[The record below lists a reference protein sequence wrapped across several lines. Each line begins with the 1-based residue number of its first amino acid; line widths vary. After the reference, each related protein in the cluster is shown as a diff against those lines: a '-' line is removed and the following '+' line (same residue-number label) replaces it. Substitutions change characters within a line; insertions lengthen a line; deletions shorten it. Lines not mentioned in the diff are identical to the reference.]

1 MVEDSTNES
10 GNIPPKKFLND
21 PNEAVDELINGL
33 LLQYPNQLQKLQNH
47 NVLLSSD
54 IDFERVNVLSGG
66 GSGHEPSHAG
76 WISKYGMLTGA
87 ILGGIFASPSVS
99 SILAAIRAVNLNK
112 NGVLLIV
119 KNYTGDV
126 LNFGMACERANS
138 EGFPT
143 KMLVVADDK
152 ALLADKG
159 ITGARGVAGT
169 VFFHKILGT
178 AASRGMSLDD
188 LMELGKS
195 LQPKIGTMGVAL
207 DSVTI
212 PGATTMNNRLDY
224 KTMELGLGIHGE
236 AGTRPSPVL
245 TADDIAPLLIQPIS
259 PPSGDLVV
267 MINNLGGTS
276 NFELSILTQSI
287 VKTLESSSKN
297 KVCRLYV
304 GSYMTSFD
312 MRGASLTIFSN
323 ATAQELELLDEDT
336 DALSWT
342 KADVWQSTSAE
353 EQRPSFTEVPEV
365 PAPSVKDIYEDLP
378 CMDSMMQEQLA
389 LYITNAC
396 LEVIKEEPTLTQY
409 DVIVGD
415 GDCGITLKRGATE
428 ILNRIS
434 NDTLNFHHVSPLMA
448 SLADA
453 ISSSMGGTSGI
464 LMELMFRKMSTALKT
479 STSVEM
485 AQAFVIG
492 VEAVSEYGGATLG
505 CRTMLDA
512 LIPAATTYL
521 ETNDLALA
529 ASAAEDG
536 AQLTATMATASAG
549 RSNYLHSDTLQG
561 TPDPGAHAAALILTS
576 LSNTYSTL
584 QNS

>member
-1 MVEDSTNES
+1 MVDESANES

-21 PNEAVDELINGL
+21 PNNAVEELINGL

-47 NVLLSSD
+47 NVLLSSS
-54 IDFERVNVLSGG
+54 IDFDRVNVLSGG

-112 NGVLLIV
+112 KGVLLIV

-178 AASRGMSLDD
+178 AASSGMSLDE

-212 PGATTMNNRLDY
+212 PGASTVNNRLDY

-245 TADDIAPLLIQPIS
+245 SADDIAPLLVQPIS

-287 VKTLESSSKN
+287 IKTLESSGNNN

-342 KADVWQSTSAE
+342 KADIWQRAAEE

-365 PAPSVKDIYEDLP
+365 PAPSVKDMYDDLP
-378 CMDSMMQEQLA
+378 SMNSMMQKQLT

-396 LEVIKEEPTLTQY
+396 LEIIKEEPTLTQY

-464 LMELMFRKMSTALKT
+464 LMELMFRKMSTALKC
-479 STSVEM
+479 SSNM
-485 AQAFVIG
+485 AEAFVIG
-492 VEAVSEYGGATLG
+492 VEAISQYGGATLG

-512 LIPAATTYL
+512 LIPASATYL
-521 ETNDLALA
+521 ETNDLEVTATA
-529 ASAAEDG
+529 AQEG

-561 TPDPGAHAAALILTS
+561 TPDPGAHAAGIILAS
-576 LSNTYSTL
+576 LSNTYNNL
-584 QNS
+584 QNL